1 MAGELSTP
9 QLHCEFSDVL
19 YNSLHMSSVKELL
32 SRVENWPKDAQDELA
47 RSMTEIQS
55 RYGNIYRVD
64 QDEREALT
72 RSGDDVR
79 NSRFASDADVEDIFS
94 RFHRA

>member
-1 MAGELSTP
+1 
-9 QLHCEFSDVL
+9 
-19 YNSLHMSSVKELL
+19 MSSVKELL
-32 SRVENWPKDAQDELA
+32 ARIESWPKDAQEELT

-55 RYGNIYRVD
+55 RYSNIYRVN

-72 RSGDDVR
+72 RSADDVR
-79 NSRFASDADVEDIFS
+79 NNRLASDAEVEDTFS